1 MFGRT
6 LNTFTSRNAPLI
18 RNFDKFVVNNTL
30 TSKNIYLSQQ
40 TNTTNTPLSY
50 STQAKKPFT
59 ITEKR
64 IDELKTPYQPTSP
77 HLTIYKFPLP
87 AVMSIMH
94 RATGICLA
102 LDEYK
107 FIVYKSITGLAGV
120 TLFAPH
126 DAIHYIQLLH
136 TQYPALVYPAKFA
149 VALPLTYHFCTGV
162 RHIIWDETVKG
173 LTIPQIETSG
183 KILLAVV
190 AVLSTIFTFVS
201 FK

>member
-6 LNTFTSRNAPLI
+6 LNTFTSRNAPII
-18 RNFDKFVVNNTL
+18 RNFDKFIVNNTL
-30 TSKNIYLSQQ
+30 TSKNIYLSQ

-102 LDEYK
+102 LG
-107 FIVYKSITGLAGV
+107 ITGLAGV

-126 DAIHYIQLLH
+126 DAVHYIQLLH

-173 LTIPQIETSG
+173 LSISQIESSG
-183 KILLAVV
+183 KVLLAVV

>member
-6 LNTFTSRNAPLI
+6 LNTFTSRNAPII
-18 RNFDKFVVNNTL
+18 RNFDKFIVNNTL
-30 TSKNIYLSQQ
+30 TSKNIYLSQ

-102 LDEYK
+102 LG
-107 FIVYKSITGLAGV
+107 ITGLAGV

-126 DAIHYIQLLH
+126 DAVHYIQLLH

-173 LTIPQIETSG
+173 LTISQIESSG
-183 KILLAVV
+183 KVLLAVV

>member
-18 RNFDKFVVNNTL
+18 RNFDRFVVNNAL
-30 TSKNIYLSQQ
+30 TSKNIYLNQQ

-102 LDEYK
+102 LG
-107 FIVYKSITGLAGV
+107 ITGLAGV

-136 TQYPALVYPAKFA
+136 NQYPALVYPAKFA
-149 VALPLTYHFCTGV
+149 VALPLIYHFCTGV

-173 LTIPQIETSG
+173 LSISQIESSG
-183 KILLAVV
+183 KFLLAVV

>member
-6 LNTFTSRNAPLI
+6 LNTFTYRNAPLFK
-18 RNFDKFVVNNTL
+18 NFDKFVVSNAL
-30 TSKNIYLSQQ
+30 SSKTSIIAPTQHVNASNA
-40 TNTTNTPLSY
+40 TSSY
-50 STQAKKPFT
+50 STQTNKPFT

-64 IDELKTPYQPTSP
+64 IDELRTPHQPTSP

-94 RATGICLA
+94 RATGICLGLGVA
-102 LDEYK
+102 
-107 FIVYKSITGLAGV
+107 GLAGV

-126 DAIHYIQLLH
+126 DAIYYIEMLQ

-162 RHIIWDETVKG
+162 RHIFWDETVKG
-173 LTIPQIETSG
+173 ITVPQVETSG

-190 AVLSTIFTFVS
+190 AVLSTALTFIS

>member
-6 LNTFTSRNAPLI
+6 LNAFTSRNAPLVK
-18 RNFDKFVVNNTL
+18 NFDKFIVNNAV
-30 TSKNIYLSQQ
+30 TSKNNIFVQNQ
-40 TNTTNTPLSY
+40 TNTTTNSTLPY
-50 STQAKKPFT
+50 STQAKRPFT

-64 IDELKTPYQPTSP
+64 MDELKTPHQPTSP
-77 HLTIYKFPLP
+77 HLTVYKFPLP

-102 LDEYK
+102 L
-107 FIVYKSITGLAGV
+107 GLAGLAGI

-126 DAIHYIQLLH
+126 DAVHYIQLLH

-162 RHIIWDETVKG
+162 RHIFWDETVKG
-173 LTIPQIETSG
+173 LTVPQVEFSG
-183 KILLAVV
+183 KVILAVV
-190 AVLSTIFTFVS
+190 AVLSTILTFIS

>member
-1 MFGRT
+1 MFGRA

-18 RNFDKFVVNNTL
+18 RSLDKFAINNAVA
-30 TSKNIYLSQQ
+30 SKNNIYLNQPI
-40 TNTTNTPLSY
+40 NTTSTPLSY

-64 IDELKTPYQPTSP
+64 VDELRTPRQPTSP

-102 LDEYK
+102 LG
-107 FIVYKSITGLAGV
+107 ITGLAGV

-149 VALPLTYHFCTGV
+149 VALPLTYHFFTGV
-162 RHIIWDETVKG
+162 RHIFWDETTKG
-173 LTIPQIETSG
+173 LTIPQVESSG
-183 KILLAVV
+183 KIILAIV
-190 AVLSTIFTFVS
+190 AVLSTVLTFVS

>member
-6 LNTFTSRNAPLI
+6 LNTFTSRNAPLV
-18 RNFDKFVVNNTL
+18 RNFDKFIVNNTL
-30 TSKNIYLSQQ
+30 TSKNIYLSQ

-102 LDEYK
+102 LG
-107 FIVYKSITGLAGV
+107 ITGLAGV

-173 LTIPQIETSG
+173 LSISQIESSG
-183 KILLAVV
+183 KVLLAVV